1 MNGLIAAIAIIA
13 AVGVALW
20 WSSRL
25 SRKLGEADQQLENA
39 KESNRR
45 LRDAAEA
52 DDRVRRDIAAAGV
65 YAPDE
70 NQRD

>member
-1 MNGLIAAIAIIA
+1 MNGLIAALAIIG

-25 SRKLGEADQQLENA
+25 GRKLGEADQQLDHA
-39 KESNRR
+39 QDSNRR
-45 LRDAAEA
+45 LRDATEA
-52 DDRVRRDIAAAGV
+52 DAAVRRDIAASGV